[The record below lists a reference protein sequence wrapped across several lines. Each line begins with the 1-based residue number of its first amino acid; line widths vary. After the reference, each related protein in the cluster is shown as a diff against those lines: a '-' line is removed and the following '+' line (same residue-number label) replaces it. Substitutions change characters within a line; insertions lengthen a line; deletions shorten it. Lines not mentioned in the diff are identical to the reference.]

1 MARRKSSALK
11 SWNVNQ
17 RKFTKPISDAQSNL
31 LGLKGKFGKLSTAN
45 IFANVKNPYAN
56 IQTEF
61 ENVYEDMVGVDKVGT
76 DIASQEF
83 HQNLATTL
91 DKMQEMGM
99 VNVQAL
105 ANAVQDQQ
113 NQTRGALSQQLRE
126 SQILRAQGSEKV
138 QAKEQAAELK
148 IAEGAHTAEMT
159 RLQGAVDAR
168 NLEYQKI
175 QGLMALEAGE
185 LESARANRLA
195 SRNWFVRVFG

>member
-11 SWNVNQ
+11 AWYVN
-17 RKFTKPISDAQSNL
+17 KAKYNDPIDRAKGNL
-31 LGLKGKFGKLSTAN
+31 DRLKGDFSKLSTGN
-45 IFANVKNPYAN
+45 IFAKVKNPYAN
-56 IQTEF
+56 LQTEF
-61 ENVYEDMVGVDKVGT
+61 ENVYEDMVGVDKVGA
-76 DIASQEF
+76 DISTKEF

-105 ANAVQDQQ
+105 ANAAQEQQ
-113 NQTRGALSQQLRE
+113 NQTRGVLSQQLRE
-126 SQILRAQGSEKV
+126 SQILRAQGAEKV

-168 NLEYQKI
+168 NLEYQKT
-175 QGLMALEAGE
+175 QGLMAIEAGE
-185 LESARANRLA
+185 LEAARANKQA
-195 SRNWFVRVFG
+195 SRNWFNRVFG